1 MTTNVGGGR
10 GDAGRGTRRDTA
22 RRLVRRTRARDAPMG
37 TSAPTSR
44 SGSATRAAI
53 TRVGLV
59 VFVALNAMSETM
71 KFYNRDATSATAAA
85 MATRANARVESWASV
100 GVRDE
105 PAVVRRALE
114 RPVVIEVD
122 APRRATSGD
131 DDEDKGEKT
140 PTTMTTK
147 TSIVEAEEE
156 TTTVRDVNAST
167 GEAASETPVATV
179 SVRTR
184 ECGSPAVDGYAKVN
198 LTCMA
203 ASATAREYDASESGR
218 EKLRAHIEPHA
229 SYDGIAVRWGIGHVA
244 NTAEEC
250 AEKCRTHPIKPNGTG
265 TEMFPCNVFVW
276 CPKGEGIEEC
286 FEPDAHTHSPGDCW
300 LKFSETPESVE
311 VNQRGANDASGFVNK
326 DGATFA
332 QRHPK
337 APKMVHWTSGVL
349 VPEGMEVTPG
359 TLGPRATW

>member
-1 MTTNVGGGR
+1 VNERQTT
-10 GDAGRGTRRDTA
+10 TT
-22 RRLVRRTRARDAPMG
+22 TK
-37 TSAPTSR
+37 
-44 SGSATRAAI
+44 SG
-53 TRVGLV
+53 
-59 VFVALNAMSETM
+59 E
-71 KFYNRDATSATAAA
+71 
-85 MATRANARVESWASV
+85 
-100 GVRDE
+100 RDE
-105 PAVVRRALE
+105 
-114 RPVVIEVD
+114 
-122 APRRATSGD
+122 
-131 DDEDKGEKT
+131 EKT
-140 PTTMTTK
+140 TTTT
-147 TSIVEAEEE
+147 TSVEAEEK
-156 TTTVRDVNAST
+156 TTTMRGGNAST
-167 GEAASETPVATV
+167 VEAASETTVATV

-203 ASATAREYDASESGR
+203 LSATAREYDASESGR
-218 EKLRAHIEPHA
+218 ENLRAHVEPHA

-250 AEKCRTHPIKPNGTG
+250 AEKCRTHPVKPDGTG

-300 LKFSETPESVE
+300 LKFSETPENVE

-349 VPEGMEVTPG
+349 VPEGTEVTPG

>member
-1 MTTNVGGGR
+1 MTTTTVGGRAAVMWDATQRDGR
-10 GDAGRGTRRDTA
+10 SLEPA
-22 RRLVRRTRARDAPMG
+22 RAMG
-37 TSAPTSR
+37 TSVTTSR

-85 MATRANARVESWASV
+85 MATRANARVESWAS
-100 GVRDE
+100 GSGRDE

-114 RPVVIEVD
+114 RPVVLEVD

-131 DDEDKGEKT
+131 DDEDEDKGEKT
-140 PTTMTTK
+140 PTTTT
-147 TSIVEAEEE
+147 TTIVVEAEEKE

-203 ASATAREYDASESGR
+203 SSATAREYDASESGR

-229 SYDGIAVRWGIGHVA
+229 SYDGIAVRWGIGHIA

-349 VPEGMEVTPG
+349 VPEGTEVTPG